1 MELANMSRSDIG
13 AASVALA
20 CVTAF
25 SCYMIR
31 VPDLPLAEAAK
42 IISRAPEFN
51 RYARLVKVE
60 AVDHMKDSMDG
71 VSYGQFTFL
80 YLNSPSDA
88 PPIKAQADFRYI
100 EGKWYLNG
108 FDYGCPK
115 DCHFV
120 DIFDGPDKTR
130 DSSQ

>member
-1 MELANMSRSDIG
+1 MELAQMGRLHLGVVCLS
-13 AASVALA
+13 LA
-20 CVTAF
+20 CVIAA
-25 SCYMIR
+25 SCYITR
-31 VPDLPLAEAAK
+31 IPDLPSREAAK

-51 RYARLVKVE
+51 RYARLVNVE
-60 AVDHMKDSMDG
+60 RVDHMKDSMDS
-71 VSYGQFTFL
+71 VSYAEFTFL

-108 FDYGCPK
+108 FHYGCPT

-120 DIFDGPDKTR
+120 NICDGPDKKR
-130 DSSQ
+130 